1 MKARVIRSEDLVRAP
16 WKNGGGT
23 TAEVAAFPE
32 GSGFD
37 SFGWRISMADV
48 ASDGPFSLFPGIDR
62 TLIVVEGGGI
72 ELDVEGI
79 AYPLDTANP
88 KLSFSGDDITAGRLL
103 SGPIRDLNVMT
114 RRGQFRHWTR
124 FVESGVALL
133 AEETRAAFI
142 VPFDGSFDVT
152 LGSAIHSLQVLDT
165 LMLEA
170 SQDLILLSGTGRA
183 ILVEIAPDQPESL
196 AHESPTSS

>member
-1 MKARVIRSEDLVRAP
+1 MAARVIRRHDLVRVP

-32 GSGFD
+32 GSGFET
-37 SFGWRISMADV
+37 FGWRVSMADV
-48 ASDGPFSLFPGIDR
+48 ASDGPFSRFPGIDR

-72 ELDVEGI
+72 ELDVEGVS
-79 AYPLDTANP
+79 YRLDQGTP

-114 RRGQFRHWTR
+114 RRGQFRHRTR

-133 AEETRAAFI
+133 SEDTDAAFI
-142 VPFDGSFDVT
+142 VPLDGSFDVT
-152 LGSAIHSLQVLDT
+152 VDSAIHSLGRLDA
-165 LMLEA
+165 LMLKET
-170 SQDLILLSGTGRA
+170 QDLIALSGTGRA
-183 ILVEIAPDQPESL
+183 ILVEIAPDL
-196 AHESPTSS
+196 A

>member
-37 SFGWRISMADV
+37 TFGWRISMADV
-48 ASDGPFSLFPGIDR
+48 ASDGPFSAFPEIDR

-72 ELDVEGI
+72 ELDVEGV
-79 AYPLDTANP
+79 AYRLDKASP
-88 KLSFSGDDITAGRLL
+88 KLSFSGGDITIGRLL

-114 RRGQFRHWTR
+114 RRGQFRHRAR

-133 AEETRAAFI
+133 AEETRVAFL
-142 VPFDGSFDVT
+142 VALDGSFDVT
-152 LGSAIHSLQVLDT
+152 LDSTIHSLQVLDT

-170 SQDLILLSGTGRA
+170 TQDLILLSGTGRA
-183 ILVEIAPDQPESL
+183 ILVEIAPDQP
-196 AHESPTSS
+196 T

>member
-1 MKARVIRSEDLVRAP
+1 MMASVIRNEDLVRVP

-37 SFGWRISMADV
+37 TFGWRISMADV

-62 TLIVVEGGGI
+62 TLIVVEGNGI

-79 AYPLDTANP
+79 AYRLDKASP
-88 KLSFSGDDITAGRLL
+88 KLSFSGDDITTGRLL
-103 SGPIRDLNVMT
+103 GGPIRDLNVMT
-114 RRGQFRHWTR
+114 RRGQFHHRTR

-133 AEETRAAFI
+133 AEGTDVAFL
-142 VPFDGSFDVT
+142 VALDGSFDVT
-152 LGSAIHSLQVLDT
+152 LDSTIHSLQVLDT

-170 SQDLILLSGTGRA
+170 TQDLVLLSGTGRA
-183 ILVEIAPDQPESL
+183 ILVEIAPEAP
-196 AHESPTSS
+196 A

>member
-1 MKARVIRSEDLVRAP
+1 MEARVVRNDDLVRVP

-23 TAEVAAFPE
+23 TAEIAAFPE
-32 GSGFD
+32 GSGFET
-37 SFGWRISMADV
+37 FGWRVSMADV

-62 TLIVVEGGGI
+62 TLIVIEGDGI

-79 AYPLDTANP
+79 AYSLNTASP

-114 RRGQFRHWTR
+114 RRGQFRHRTR
-124 FVESGVALL
+124 FVEPGVALL
-133 AEETRAAFI
+133 SEDTTVAFL
-142 VPFDGSFDVT
+142 VPLDGPFDVT
-152 LGSAIHSLQVLDT
+152 LDSTIHSLRVLDT

-170 SQDLILLSGTGRA
+170 TQDLIQLSGTGRA
-183 ILVEIAPDQPESL
+183 ILIEVAREPSA
-196 AHESPTSS
+196 

>member
-1 MKARVIRSEDLVRAP
+1 MKARIIRNEDLVRIS

-37 SFGWRISMADV
+37 TFGWRISMADV
-48 ASDGPFSLFPGIDR
+48 ASDGPFSVFPGVDR
-62 TLIVVEGGGI
+62 TLIVVEGDGI

-79 AYPLDTANP
+79 AYPLDRNAP
-88 KLSFSGDDITAGRLL
+88 KLSFSGDDMTAGRLL

-114 RRGQFRHWTR
+114 RRGQFRHRTR
-124 FVESGVALL
+124 FVESGGALLSDDTATAFLVAL
-133 AEETRAAFI
+133 
-142 VPFDGSFDVT
+142 DGPFDVT
-152 LGSAIHSLQVLDT
+152 LGSTIHSLHVLDT

-170 SQDLILLSGTGRA
+170 TQDLVLLSGTGRA
-183 ILVEIAPDQPESL
+183 ILIEIASDAS
-196 AHESPTSS
+196 